1 MVTNQIS
8 AVVFFTNKTNQV
20 YKMEPQK
27 TQLDTESLESTVSF
41 LIDKL
46 GKKKRTW
53 IKILIRKAD
62 KLL

>member
-8 AVVFFTNKTNQV
+8 AVFILTNKTNQV

-41 LIDKL
+41 LTDKPI
-46 GKKKRTW
+46 KQKITW
-53 IKILIRKAD
+53 TL
-62 KLL
+62 

>member
-1 MVTNQIS
+1 MVTNHIRT
-8 AVVFFTNKTNQV
+8 VFIFTNKTNQV

-46 GKKKRTW
+46 GKKKELGS
-53 IKILIRKAD
+53 KF
-62 KLL
+62 

>member
-8 AVVFFTNKTNQV
+8 AVFIFTNKTNQV
-20 YKMEPQK
+20 CKMEPQK